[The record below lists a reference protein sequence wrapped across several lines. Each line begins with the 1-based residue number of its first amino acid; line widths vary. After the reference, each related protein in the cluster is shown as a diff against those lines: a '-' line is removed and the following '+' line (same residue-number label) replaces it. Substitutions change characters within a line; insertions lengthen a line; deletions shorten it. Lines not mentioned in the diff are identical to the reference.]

1 MRRDA
6 AQYRRRDGC
15 GGICRRFQVRWNAA
29 RRSGAKHEAVRGGSA
44 APYPARHLPDRPK
57 CGRRPLSRQGK
68 GPGIRTRNME
78 YDLVIRDGTIVD
90 GSGLP
95 GYQADVGIKN
105 GRILSIG
112 KIRASAEHVIEAE
125 GHVVAPGFIDGHTHM
140 DAQVFWDPL
149 GTCSCWHGVTSVV
162 MGNCGFSLAPC
173 AEKDKLLVM
182 RNLERAEDIS
192 PKAMEAGIKWSWA
205 NFAQYLDTVDR
216 LPKGINYTA
225 YVGHSALRT
234 YVMGERAFDDAAT
247 SDDLAA
253 MKRELREAIKAGAA
267 GFSTSR
273 SSAHQTPDSRPVAS
287 RLAEWDEVKQ
297 LVGVMGDLGAGVF
310 EMGQEDVATPD
321 GLHDFIGRM
330 KSLALET
337 GVPTTFGVVY
347 FRKMPHIWRAFYEL
361 VDDTVAAGGK
371 MLVQGTSRWIST
383 LLSFESTLP
392 FDKAPVWSDIRK
404 LPLAEQE
411 AALRNPAMR
420 AKLVEAARE
429 FMTKRHNIVG
439 AEARPPDF
447 DYFFV
452 LDKPLPP
459 YRSVAQVARERGQD
473 ALEVMLDLALEKHLK
488 QFFIQPIVN
497 EDQDIVLAMM
507 RHPRSVVTFSDSG
520 AHVSQIMDSSIQ
532 THLLGHWVR
541 ERQALTLEQAIRK
554 ITFELA
560 SFWGLQGRG
569 LVREGNFADVVIFDP
584 ATVAPQMP
592 TIEYDLPAGARRL
605 KQKSDGIKTT
615 IVNGQVLLRENQP
628 TGALPG
634 RLLRGPL
641 AGA

>member
-1 MRRDA
+1 M
-6 AQYRRRDGC
+6 QYD
-15 GGICRRFQVRWNAA
+15 IV
-29 RRSGAKHEAVRGGSA
+29 VRGG
-44 APYPARHLPDRPK
+44 
-57 CGRRPLSRQGK
+57 
-68 GPGIRTRNME
+68 T
-78 YDLVIRDGTIVD
+78 VVD

-95 GYQADVGIKN
+95 RYQADVGIAD
-105 GRILSIG
+105 GRITTIG
-112 KIRASAEHVIEAE
+112 KIAGGANEIIDAD
-125 GHVVAPGFIDGHTHM
+125 GLIVAPGFIDGHTHM

-205 NFAQYLDTVDR
+205 NFAQYLDAVDR

-234 YVMGERAFDDAAT
+234 YVMGERAFEDAAT

-253 MKRELREAIKAGAA
+253 MKRELRDAIKAGAA

-273 SSAHQTPDSRPVAS
+273 TSAHQTPDNRPVAS
-287 RLAEWDEVKQ
+287 RLAKWDEVKE
-297 LVGVMGDLGAGVF
+297 LVGVMGELGAGVF
-310 EMGQEDVATPD
+310 EIAQEDVPTPD
-321 GLHDFIGRM
+321 RLHDFLGRL

-337 GVPTTFGVVY
+337 RVPTTFGVVY
-347 FRKMPHIWRAFYEL
+347 FRKMPQMWRAFYEL

-392 FDKAPVWSDIRK
+392 FDKAPVWSDVRK

-411 AALRNPAMR
+411 AALRNPEMR
-420 AKLVEAARE
+420 TKLVEAARE
-429 FMTKRHNIVG
+429 FMTKRHNTVG

-488 QFFIQPIVN
+488 QFFIQPLVN

-507 RHPRSVVTFSDSG
+507 RHPRSVITFSDSG

-554 ITFELA
+554 LTFDLA
-560 SFWGLQGRG
+560 SFWGLNGRG
-569 LVREGNFADVVIFDP
+569 LLREGNHADVVVFDP

-592 TIEYDLPAGARRL
+592 TLEYDLPAGARRL
-605 KQKSDGIKTT
+605 KQKAAGIKTT
-615 IVNGQVLLRENQP
+615 IVNGEVLLRDNEHS
-628 TGALPG
+628 GALPG
-634 RLLRGPL
+634 KLLRGPL
-641 AGA
+641 AATA